1 MKPNTQLSPHLEKC
15 CLLLSANVSYE
26 NTARDLESL
35 TGLRISHSTQ
45 QRLVQRYEFTKVRVK
60 QEIEELSVDGGKVRL
75 RTPKGQGCGWR
86 DYKAVNLDGQAV
98 AAYFQDNQALL
109 RWVNQQELSEIVTCL
124 GDGHDGIWNLIAGIA
139 THDSRL
145 EILDWYHLV
154 ENLYKVGGDKELL
167 ARVEAFLWRGNVAA
181 AIAEF
186 DEWSHPQVENFIA
199 YLYKHQSRIP
209 DYWYFQTEQIS
220 SIGSGAIESTV
231 KQIGRRVKISGAQWH
246 KQNVPQVL
254 FHRTAYLNGMLS
266 TTNYLQN

>member
-15 CLLLSANVSYE
+15 CLLLSANVSYA
-26 NTARDLESL
+26 NTARDLEIL
-35 TGLRISHSTQ
+35 TGLKVCHSTQ
-45 QRLVQRYEFTKVRVK
+45 QRLVQRYEFTEVKVK
-60 QEIEELSVDGGKVRL
+60 QEVEELSVDGGKVRL
-75 RTPKGQGCGWR
+75 RTPKGQGCEWK
-86 DYKAVNLDGQAV
+86 DYKAVNLHGQAV

-109 RWVNQQELSEIVTCL
+109 TWVNQQQLSETCTCI

-139 THDSRL
+139 TDDSRL

-167 ARVEAFLWRGNVAA
+167 TRVEAFLWRGNVTA

-186 DEWSHPQVENFIA
+186 DGWSHPQLDNFIT
-199 YLYKHQSRIP
+199 YLHKHQSRIP

-231 KQIGRRVKISGAQWH
+231 KQISRRVKISGAQWN

-266 TTNYLQN
+266 KTNYLQY